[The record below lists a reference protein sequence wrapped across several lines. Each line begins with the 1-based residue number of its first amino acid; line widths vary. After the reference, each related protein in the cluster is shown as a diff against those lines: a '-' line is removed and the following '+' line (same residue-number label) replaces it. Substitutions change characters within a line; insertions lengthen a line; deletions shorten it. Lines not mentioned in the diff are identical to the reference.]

1 MWKGKKK
8 FLLSSSITTGVIILL
23 VILFSFIFFRTS
35 KSRTLDFLMEV
46 SNQGVKLIQQE
57 VKQNQMLLRNLAIF
71 MEEGKEDPAALRE
84 KLVPV
89 EENNHFRRM
98 GFVTEDGTSY
108 TTDHTDLSFASE
120 TQMMERFR
128 PGIEGREC
136 VVDGFEDLELG
147 DPVTIYQAPFTTGE
161 GMKCTLFA
169 TYGNEYYQEIL
180 SVSTFGGEGYSYI
193 IKENGDRVVG
203 DFDNL
208 FRALEGEGAGNRPAV
223 QQMRQGM
230 ESHQS
235 GYVKLKDDGGMRYI
249 YYQPLEINDW
259 YLLSVV
265 PGSVIRKDVNIIL
278 ALAYGMT
285 FLCICLMLYL
295 TGRVRGAENSYWKKL
310 EDTAL
315 KDRVTGLPS
324 FERFKSDAKDLISEA
339 GNGTYAMVCFNILMF
354 QYVNELYGY
363 KEGDRVLSVVGAGIR
378 ESLKDGELAA
388 RINADRFAAILRY
401 DGREEIRSR
410 AMDIIEKLETRA
422 ESSRPGMEYEII
434 MTAGVYVIEDP
445 DEVVDKMVDRAKA
458 AFTKEIRGTLEN
470 CGFYDN
476 AIRDRAVRQREM
488 ENHFE
493 AAMAQGEFLVYYQP
507 KYDVKEKR
515 FHGAEALV
523 RWNWQK
529 ESMMPP
535 GEFIPVFESNGMI
548 VQLDEYMFR
557 ETCRQVKAWLDAG
570 IPVDPVSVNISR
582 LHLYQ
587 KNFVDTYLDIIRETG
602 VPAKAVS
609 LELTETVLFHNEG
622 ILNEALERFR
632 DAGIQ
637 ILMDDFGSGYSSI
650 QLLSVMPIDMLKLD
664 KSLVDNSTD
673 NLRIQAAL
681 RSVVSLARTFG
692 IDVIAEGVETKEQYD
707 LLETMGINYIQGY
720 YCAKPM
726 AGDEYERLIREQE
739 ASK

>member
-1 MWKGKKK
+1 MRKATKKI
-8 FLLSSSITTGVIILL
+8 LLSSSITTGVTILL
-23 VILFSFIFFRTS
+23 IILFSFIFFRTS

-57 VKQNQMLLRNLAIF
+57 VEQNQTLLRNLAIV
-71 MEEGKEDPAALRE
+71 MEEGEEDLADLRE

-89 EENNHFRRM
+89 EKSNHFRRM
-98 GFVTEDGTSY
+98 GFVAEDGTSY
-108 TTDHTDLSFASE
+108 STNHTDLSFASDP
-120 TQMMERFR
+120 QMMERFR
-128 PGIEGREC
+128 PGLEGKES
-136 VVDGFEDLELG
+136 VVDGFKDLELG
-147 DPVTIYQAPFTTGE
+147 DPVTIYQVPFTTDG

-169 TYGNEYYQEIL
+169 TYANEYYQEIL
-180 SVSTFGGEGYSYI
+180 SVSTFGGKGYSYI
-193 IKENGDRVVG
+193 IKENGDRVIG

-208 FRALEGEGAGNRPAV
+208 FQALDGEGAKSQTAALR
-223 QQMRQGM
+223 MRQGLKN
-230 ESHQS
+230 HRS
-235 GYVKLKDDGGMRYI
+235 GYEKLKDDGEMRYI
-249 YYQPLEINDW
+249 YYQPLEISDW

-265 PGSVIRKDVNIIL
+265 PGSVIWEEVNIIL

-285 FLCICLMLYL
+285 FLCICLMLHL
-295 TGRVRGAENSYWKKL
+295 AGRVHGAKNSYWRKL

-315 KDRVTGLPS
+315 KDEVTGLPS
-324 FERFKSDAKDLISEA
+324 FERFKSDSKDLISEA
-339 GNGTYAMVCFNILMF
+339 GNETYAMVCFNILMF

-363 KEGDRVLSVVGAGIR
+363 KEGDRVLAVVGAGIR
-378 ESLKDGELAA
+378 ESLKEGELAA
-388 RINADRFAAILRY
+388 RMNADRFAALLRY

-410 AMDIIEKLETRA
+410 VMDILEKLETRT
-422 ESSRPGMEYEII
+422 ESRRPGMEYDIT

-445 DEVVDKMVDRAKA
+445 HEVVDKMVDRAKA

-476 AIRDRAVRQREM
+476 AIRERAVRQREM

-523 RWNWQK
+523 RWNWKK

-557 ETCRQVKAWLDAG
+557 ETCRQVKDWLDAG

-587 KNFVDTYLDIIRETG
+587 KSFVDTYLDIIRETG
-602 VPAKAVS
+602 VPAEAVS
-609 LELTETVLFHNEG
+609 LELTETVLFNNEG

-632 DAGIQ
+632 NAGIQ

-681 RSVVSLARTFG
+681 RSVISLARTFG

-707 LLETMGINYIQGY
+707 LLETMGIDYIQGY

-726 AGDEYERLIREQE
+726 AGEEYERLIREQE